1 MGLSIVSFTLD
12 VELKLLIK
20 SMVTLGSSVN
30 FSCQSSIL
38 SHVIYQWEHNE
49 TLLHNETSA
58 ILRITNMQWDKTGVY
73 CCTVTT
79 KNNVSVKSPK
89 GYLIIHGPGEKSL

>member
-58 ILRITNMQWDKTGVY
+58 ILRITNIQWNKTGVY
-73 CCTVTT
+73 HCIVTT
-79 KNNVSVKSPK
+79 KSNVSVKSPK
-89 GYLIIHGPGEKSL
+89 GYLIVHGPGEKSL